1 VFFSLTTDD
10 VVVSVCHTFS
20 RLSVFFCFFPEYLVC
35 HTCMELHDDISP
47 SIIQFHLTFTLT
59 EKPLRILGEIQSV

>member
-1 VFFSLTTDD
+1 MTSLFQ
-10 VVVSVCHTFS
+10 SVT
-20 RLSVFFCFFPEYLVC
+20 LSLDYQCFFCFFPEYLVC